1 VEFVKINPNW
11 RPVGG
16 ELQKPASPNPNIQHS
31 FSEVIRQQER
41 LLTQAELQ
49 QQLRQIQSQG
59 ELLAKSM
66 TIRDLRRYKEMIR
79 QFLEDTVRR
88 GIGMKEIRGW
98 DRRGRSKRYKLL
110 QQIDAALLSMADELL
125 DSEEGRIKLLQT
137 IGELRGLL
145 VNLLY

>member
-1 VEFVKINPNW
+1 MKINPNW

-16 ELQKPASPNPNIQHS
+16 ELQKPASPNPSIQQS
-31 FSEVIRQQER
+31 FSEVIRHQER

-49 QQLRQIQSQG
+49 QQLRQIQTQG

-110 QQIDAALLSMADELL
+110 QQIDAALLSLADELL

-145 VNLLY
+145 INLLY